1 MSKFIGDMI
10 EEEIPA
16 ISPSRKLQQLN
27 INGRRVAYS
36 NADFEDLK
44 GKVVAFYYIAAQQ
57 GTDKL
62 QASLVDA
69 IDAEQFSTDDF
80 VNVTV
85 LNVDDAMFGTAGL
98 AKTTFEGRSKAH
110 GTDDRIFWLDSKSVI
125 RDAWDLDSKSAAHII
140 LDQDNNVL
148 AAYEGKVGDDEIAE
162 ALEIISDHIG

>member
-10 EEEIPA
+10 DEEISP

-27 INGRRVAYS
+27 IDGRRVSYA

-62 QASLVDA
+62 QASLVGA

-80 VNVTV
+80 INVTV
-85 LNVDDAMFGTAGL
+85 LNTDDAMFGTAGL
-98 AKTTFEGRSKAH
+98 AKSTFEGRSKAH
-110 GTDDRIFWLDSKSVI
+110 GTDDRIFWLDSKSII

-140 LDQDNNVL
+140 LDKDNNVL
-148 AAYEGKVGDDEIAE
+148 AVYEGKIGDDEVAE
-162 ALEIISDHIG
+162 AVEIIADNIG